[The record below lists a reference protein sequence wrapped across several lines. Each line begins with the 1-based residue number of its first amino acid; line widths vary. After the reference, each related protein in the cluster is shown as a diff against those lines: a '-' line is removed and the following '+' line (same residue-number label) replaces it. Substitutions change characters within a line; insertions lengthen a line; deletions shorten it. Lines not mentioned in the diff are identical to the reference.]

1 MASTQAEA
9 GPSREGWHT
18 VTLRIPFHTPQ
29 HAEIARQAIDVD
41 REQNGTFVSREMAV
55 EGEELVVT
63 YWTSTIRLL
72 RLSTNSFLSSL
83 DLVTRTMTSFAPD
96 PSDARITDEELERIK
111 EESNASTGAVGGKK
125 GIELKGDGR
134 GAGSG
139 EEVR

>member
-1 MASTQAEA
+1 MANTEAEA

-41 REQNGTFVSREMAV
+41 REQNGTFVSREMV
-55 EGEELVVT
+55 VDGDELVVT

-96 PSDARITDEELERIK
+96 PADVRVTDEELERIK
-111 EESNASTGAVGGKK
+111 EESNASAGGTKK

-139 EEVR
+139 EEVK